1 MPKFYRT
8 FADIIK
14 QNGQTPKIVPREVV
28 VTGSG
33 VPSDSM
39 EKTVEQEMKFRRS
52 IKPLKFN
59 F

>member
-39 EKTVEQEMKFRRS
+39 EKAVEPEMKFRRS